1 MFKILQYNLTIVIT
15 LDTNV
20 ANNACHNGHILFL
33 WQDLQQNLNDSF
45 GN

>member
-20 ANNACHNGHILFL
+20 ANNTRHNGRILFL
-33 WQDLQQNLNDSF
+33 WQNLQQNLNDSF